1 MDVDAEARA
10 DGLELEEHEEAVLE
24 PRDAVGVPLAVAA
37 LLGAPAPGS
46 ISLVSSM
53 GLVLVGCRLAGW
65 LAGGVCRVGIGVIR
79 WPWPTRSSKFEA
91 ACRRNGFCEQRSTG
105 LGFSYVWC
113 GVSVCGRQA
122 RQI

>member
-65 LAGGVCRVGIGVIR
+65 LACWWGLSGRDRRYTVALADEG
-79 WPWPTRSSKFEA
+79 FE
-91 ACRRNGFCEQRSTG
+91 
-105 LGFSYVWC
+105 
-113 GVSVCGRQA
+113 
-122 RQI
+122 I